1 MADTEGISIGTIER
15 AIGASRGVISK
26 AIAKGTDIQAKWLE
40 LICEKFPQYSP
51 LWLLT
56 GEGNMLKQS
65 FDDTATPPGIS
76 TEKLSEIN
84 IADSHRKFSQQ
95 DQRDILIERFVAT
108 IKEQAEEIGRL
119 KLRIEQLEQEKN
131 VYAASRQTTPR
142 ELSASPLDP

>member
-1 MADTEGISIGTIER
+1 
-15 AIGASRGVISK
+15 
-26 AIAKGTDIQAKWLE
+26 
-40 LICEKFPQYSP
+40 
-51 LWLLT
+51 
-56 GEGNMLKQS
+56 MLKQS

-84 IADSHRKFSQQ
+84 IADNHRKFSQQ

-131 VYAASRQTTPR
+131 MYAASRQTTPR
-142 ELSASPLDP
+142 ELSASPVDP